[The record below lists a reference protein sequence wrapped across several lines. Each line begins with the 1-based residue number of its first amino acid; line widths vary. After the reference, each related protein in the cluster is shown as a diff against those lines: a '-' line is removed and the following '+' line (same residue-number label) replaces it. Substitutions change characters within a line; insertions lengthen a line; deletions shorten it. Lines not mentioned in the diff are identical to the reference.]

1 MSTLLIIN
9 TLITNAK
16 GKNNEMHSFL
26 TESIYLNEY
35 KMNTVKTK
43 QNGIH
48 EMELNVI

>member
-1 MSTLLIIN
+1 MSN
-9 TLITNAK
+9 FGNFD
-16 GKNNEMHSFL
+16 NEMHSFL

-43 QNGIH
+43 HDGIH

>member
-1 MSTLLIIN
+1 MTTLLIIN

-35 KMNTVKTK
+35 KMSTVNTK
-43 QNGIH
+43 QDGIH

>member
-9 TLITNAK
+9 TLITNAE

-26 TESIYLNEY
+26 TEYIYLNKY

-43 QNGIH
+43 QDGKH